1 MLISNKKM
9 KKVIYLLIPIIAFL
23 LIACNSKQKSKEDGL
38 NSDIVNNPN
47 SANSKDTN
55 KNVPIFKF
63 SEESFNFGTIKEGA
77 KVHHTFKFKNV
88 GNADLVISNA
98 HGSCGCTIPTFSSK
112 PVPPGGDGEIEVS
125 FNSTGKGGVQ
135 DKTVTIIANT
145 IPNSHTVHIMGEV
158 AENK

>member
-1 MLISNKKM
+1 MLNNKFIM
-9 KKVIYLLIPIIAFL
+9 KKGVYILFPIIVVL
-23 LIACNSKQKSKEDGL
+23 LIACNSKPKSKENGL

-47 SANSKDTN
+47 SANSKDSN

-63 SEESFNFGTIKEGA
+63 SEESFSFGTIKEGA

-88 GNADLVISNA
+88 GNGELVISNA

-125 FNSTGKGGVQ
+125 FNSSGKGGVQ
-135 DKTVTIIANT
+135 DKTVTII
-145 IPNSHTVHIMGEV
+145 E
-158 AENK
+158 

>member
-1 MLISNKKM
+1 M
-9 KKVIYLLIPIIAFL
+9 KKGIYILIPIIAIL
-23 LIACNSKQKSKEDGL
+23 LIACNQKPKTKEDGID
-38 NSDIVNNPN
+38 SDIVNNPN
-47 SANSKDTN
+47 SANGKDDN

-88 GNADLVISNA
+88 GNAPLVISNA
-98 HGSCGCTIPTFSSK
+98 HGSCGCTIPTFSEK
-112 PVPPGGDGEIEVS
+112 PVPAGGDGEIEVS
-125 FNSTGKGGVQ
+125 FNSAGKGGVN

-145 IPNSHTVHIMGEV
+145 IPNSHTIHIMGDV

>member
-1 MLISNKKM
+1 MLINKFTM
-9 KKVIYLLIPIIAFL
+9 KQGIYIFIPIFAFL
-23 LIACNSKQKSKEDGL
+23 LIACKQKPKSKEDGI

-47 SANSKDTN
+47 SANSKDSN

-63 SEESFNFGTIKEGA
+63 NEESFSFGTIKEGA

-98 HGSCGCTIPTFSSK
+98 HGSCGCTIPAYSSK

-125 FNSTGKGGVQ
+125 FNSSGKGGVQ

-145 IPNSHTVHIMGEV
+145 IPNSHTIHIMGEV
-158 AENK
+158 AENN

>member
-1 MLISNKKM
+1 MLILKFIMRKG
-9 KKVIYLLIPIIAFL
+9 IYILIPIMFAL
-23 LIACNSKQKSKEDGL
+23 LMSCNQKPKSKEEGL

-47 SANSKDTN
+47 SANSKDSN

-63 SEESFNFGTIKEGA
+63 SEESYNFGTIKEGA
-77 KVHHTFKFKNV
+77 KVHHTFKFINV
-88 GNADLVISNA
+88 GNAELVISNA
-98 HGSCGCTIPTFSSK
+98 HGSCGCTIPTYSEK

-125 FNSTGKGGVQ
+125 FNSSGKGGVQ

-145 IPNSHTVHIMGEV
+145 IPNSHTIHIMGEV